1 MRFVPVVVLCMLAS
15 FASYGQLVISGKVT
29 DPDQRPLAG
38 ATVQLVGT
46 NRAVATSEQGE
57 FNFAQIQKG
66 QYLLKVSF
74 VGHRALEQELVV
86 SQDVQLNLVLEPVY
100 RHSEDILV
108 EATRAGELTPTTF
121 TNVKRADLDKLNQ
134 GQDIPFLLNFTPSV
148 VATSDAG
155 AGIGY
160 TGLRIRGSDP
170 TRINVTINGIPLNDS
185 ESQGVFWVNMPDM
198 ASSTESIQIQ
208 RGVGTSTNGAA
219 AFGATINLQTNTLK
233 EEPYA
238 EMVNGIGSFGS
249 RRHTVSVGT
258 GLLDNKWTVD
268 ARLSKIDSDGFMDRA
283 FSDLSG
289 YYLSAGYHGKN
300 TVIKALMFGGRERT
314 YQAWYGVPESR
325 LRNDAEAMELTVE
338 AEGWNSFQRDN
349 LINSN
354 SRTYNPYTYDNEID
368 NYGQDHYQL
377 HFSHKVNPQLIFN
390 MAGHYTRGAGYFE
403 QFRFNDR
410 FSRYGLDPVQI
421 GDEVISRSDIVRR
434 RWLDNHFYGA
444 TGSVHYDDARLNVVL
459 GGAINNYVNDH
470 FGEIIWA
477 RVAGP
482 TNIRD
487 RYYDNTGEKFDVSSF
502 LKVGYKLTDQLYAFA
517 DMQVRN
523 IRYKTNGLDKDRLP
537 IDISRNWW
545 FANPKAGFSYQ
556 VREGATA
563 YVSYSVGNREPVRS
577 DMIDA
582 QQTVVP
588 VPERLHN
595 WELGYRQTGKKV
607 SYGANAY
614 LMSYNN
620 QLIITGELNDVGAA
634 LRTNVDDSY
643 RAGIEMEAGYRFSKK
658 LHWMANLTLSQNKI
672 RSFTEVEYRYTD
684 DYSDLEIV
692 EIEHRNTDIAMS
704 PNVIAGSIITYEP
717 LEGVEVNFLSKYVGR
732 QFLDNTSNVN
742 RSLDAYFVNDV
753 RISYSW
759 KPRFMQELS
768 LALLVNNVFNLEY
781 ESNGY
786 TWGYFRGETDLRQNY
801 FYPQAGT
808 NFMLSLAAR
817 F

>member
-1 MRFVPVVVLCMLAS
+1 MRFLLLVLLALS
-15 FASYGQLVISGKVT
+15 VQAHAQWSLTGKVT
-29 DPDQRPLAG
+29 DENQRPLSG
-38 ATVQLVGT
+38 ATVVLGGASRATFTNTEGSFDFHNLKSGT
-46 NRAVATSEQGE
+46 YTLR
-57 FNFAQIQKG
+57 
-66 QYLLKVSF
+66 VSY
-74 VGHRALEQELVV
+74 VGHHTHEIAIQVAGHSTTEVV
-86 SQDVQLNLVLEPVY
+86 LQANYL
-100 RHSEDILV
+100 HSEEILV
-108 EATRAGELTPTTF
+108 EATRAGENTPTTF
-121 TNVKRADLDKLNQ
+121 TNVSKKDLQRLNQ
-134 GQDIPFLLNFTPSV
+134 GQDIPFLLNFTPSL

-155 AGIGY
+155 TGIGY

-185 ESQGVFWVNMPDM
+185 ESQGVFWVNMPDL

-219 AFGATINLQTNTLK
+219 AFGATINLQTNTLRDK
-233 EEPYA
+233 AYA
-238 EMVNGIGSFGS
+238 ELVNGYGSFKT
-249 RRHTVSVGT
+249 RRHTVSMGT
-258 GLLDNKWTVD
+258 GLIDGKWTVD
-268 ARLSKIDSDGFMDRA
+268 ARLSKINSDGFIDRS
-283 FSDLSG
+283 FSNLSG
-289 YYLSAGYHGKN
+289 YYLSGGYHGKS
-300 TVIKALMFGGRERT
+300 TVVKAIMFGGREQT

-325 LRNDAEAMELTVE
+325 LRNNLEAMDLTIE
-338 AEGWNSFQRDN
+338 AEGWNSIQAEN
-349 LINSN
+349 LKNSN
-354 SRTYNPYTYDNEID
+354 ARTFNPYLYDNETD

-377 HFSHKVNPQLIFN
+377 HLSQKITDNITLN

-477 RVAGP
+477 RVAGNS
-482 TNIRD
+482 NIRD

-502 LKVGYKLTDQLYAFA
+502 LKVGYKLTDQLFAFA

-523 IRYKTNGLDKDRLP
+523 IRYKTYGLDKDRLP

-545 FANPKAGFSYQ
+545 FANPKAGLSYQ
-556 VREGATA
+556 LGDGATA
-563 YVSYSVGNREPVRS
+563 YVSYAVGNREPVRS

-595 WELGYRQTGKKV
+595 WELGYRKSGSNV

-634 LRTNVDDSY
+634 LRNNVEDSY

-684 DYSDLEIV
+684 NYEDLDIV
-692 EIEHRNTDIAMS
+692 EIEHRDTDIAMS

-717 LEGVEVNFLSKYVGR
+717 LEGFEVNFLSKYVGR

-808 NFMLSLAAR
+808 NFLLTLAAK